1 MDTRRMHRGQAM
13 MELAAGMFALA
24 LVLSALFTF
33 AAYIVQSLDEQRDLR
48 SRAGSTALVSS
59 GVDETYCSASSNLEV
74 PVEPFAADWLLP
86 EDTIKVEESVHI
98 PTMKELQ
105 LP

>member
-1 MDTRRMHRGQAM
+1 MDTRRIRRGQAM
-13 MELAAGMFALA
+13 VELAAGMFALA

-33 AAYIVQSLDEQRDLR
+33 AVYIVKSLDEQRDLR

-59 GVDETYCSASSNLEV
+59 GAEGTFCSAVSNLEV
-74 PVEPFAADWLLP
+74 PVEPFAAEWLLP
-86 EDTIKVEESVHI
+86 EDTLKVDESVHI
-98 PTMKELQ
+98 PTMKELE